1 MSRCSPDTPRS
12 ACAALSPGAIHSR
25 RPVCLTSSPPGE
37 EPAVTTIDEIVR
49 IERRNDARALAEH
62 AYTAILALLD
72 ELEPADW
79 NARTECPAWTVA
91 DMVGHMIGAAKGHAS
106 MRQSIREQVWA
117 ARHKKDF
124 GGSSLDAM
132 NARQVA
138 AHADLTPPERIAQLR
153 EIAPAAV
160 RGRMRTPAL
169 MRRMRIAM
177 PAAGSVVAGM
187 PDQIVLGHL
196 MDVIL
201 TRDVWLHRID
211 IARAT
216 GRELDWDPEADGRI
230 VADVVAEWGAR
241 HGQPF
246 SLELTGPIGGH
257 YRHGGGGEQLTMDA
271 VEFCR
276 VLSGRAQGDGLL
288 VTKVFF

>member
-1 MSRCSPDTPRS
+1 M
-12 ACAALSPGAIHSR
+12 
-25 RPVCLTSSPPGE
+25 
-37 EPAVTTIDEIVR
+37 TTISEITR
-49 IERRNDARALAEH
+49 IERHSDAGELAEH
-62 AYTAILALLD
+62 AYTSILTLLD
-72 ELEPADW
+72 DLDASDW

-106 MRQSIREQVWA
+106 VPRSIRDQAWA
-117 ARHKKDF
+117 ARHKKEY

-138 AHADLTPPERIAQLR
+138 EHADLTPTERVAQLR

-160 RGRMRTPAL
+160 RGRMRTPSL
-169 MRRMRIAM
+169 MRRMKITM
-177 PAAGSVVAGM
+177 PTAGSVVTGM
-187 PDQIVLGHL
+187 PDHIMLGHL
-196 MDVIL
+196 MDAIL

-230 VADVVAEWGAR
+230 VADVVAEWGTR

-246 SLELTGPIGGH
+246 SLELTGPAGGH
-257 YRHGGGGEQLTMDA
+257 FRQGEGGEPITMDA
-271 VEFCR
+271 IEFCR
-276 VLSGRAQGDGLL
+276 VLSGRAHGDGLL
-288 VTKVFF
+288 ATKIFF